1 MNFQE
6 KKILYKVRTHTL
18 EMLEARKVVLPQ
30 ELLTVTFEQFA
41 VAFEERNIDIF
52 LQDERSGEKIYIFF
66 QIDDSFGKNDMKTL
80 VERIFRTYADD
91 GIHMIL
97 MLKDEENT
105 TLAKE
110 RSKILYR
117 NVEIFHQKMFTINI
131 TRHRFVPQHIIL
143 SPEEEAQVL
152 EKYQTPKSKFPV
164 IPATDAQAR
173 YYGMKPDQ
181 MCKIVRIDPEV
192 GYSIAYRVVR

>member
-18 EMLEARKVVLPQ
+18 EMLEARKMVVPE
-30 ELLTVTFEQFA
+30 ELRTVTFEQFA
-41 VAFEERNIDIF
+41 VQFEERNIDIF
-52 LQDERSGEKIYIFF
+52 IHDETTGNKIYLFF

-80 VERIFRTYADD
+80 VERTFRNYADD

-97 MLKDEENT
+97 MLKEEENT
-105 TLAKE
+105 TLGKE
-110 RSKILYR
+110 KSKILYR

-131 TRHRFVPQHIIL
+131 TRHSFVPKHIIL
-143 SPEEEAQVL
+143 SPEEEEQVL
-152 EKYQTPKSKFPV
+152 EKYQTPKSKFPI
-164 IPATDAQAR
+164 IPASDAQAR

-181 MCKIVRIDPEV
+181 MCKILRIDPEV
-192 GYSIAYRVVR
+192 GYSISYRVVR